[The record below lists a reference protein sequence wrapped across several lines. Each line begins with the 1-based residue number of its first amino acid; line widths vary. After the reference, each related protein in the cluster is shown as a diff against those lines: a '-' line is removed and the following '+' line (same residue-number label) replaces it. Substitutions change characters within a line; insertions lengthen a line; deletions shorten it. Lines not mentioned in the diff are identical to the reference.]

1 MESVLKSSFKV
12 LSYTSTL
19 VPLVVCHY
27 IIPPLSHYTGQEK
40 YASTDWQYDM
50 TPAKFQPTMK
60 NYYNVCKLGYRD
72 RTAYILCYQRL
83 TYIFVHVNNNH
94 LESNLIALVYASYP
108 VYRQLGAFGFCMTFI
123 LGGISASIP
132 SVLSNE
138 IKEVQKEY
146 NLLNLKKELMK
157 RTRWPIFIMPA
168 FLVSRLDSWMKTY
181 AMNLITSI
189 DQFSIGSSGAVF
201 TIFGCNAY
209 YFVQDSY
216 KLSRSGI
223 NIYNTCKNF
232 SFFSYLLCASTVQ
245 PVFLELKTYYAM
257 HEKLPR
263 EASAPIYDNI
273 GHADHLQ
280 GAAFGFILAAYIKSL
295 SRYGII
301 RIK

>member
-1 MESVLKSSFKV
+1 MEAVLKSSFKV
-12 LSYTSTL
+12 LSYASTL
-19 VPLVVCHY
+19 VPVVVCHY
-27 IIPPLSHYTGQEK
+27 IIPPLSHYKGREK
-40 YASTDWQYDM
+40 YSSSNWQYDI
-50 TPAKFQPTMK
+50 TPAKLQPTMK
-60 NYYNVCKLGYRD
+60 NYNDAIKLGYRD
-72 RTAYILCYQRL
+72 SAPMLCYQRL
-83 TYIFVHVNNNH
+83 THIFVHNDNNH
-94 LESNLIALVYASYP
+94 LKSNLVGLVYASYP
-108 VYRQLGAFGFCMTFI
+108 VYRQLGAFGFYMTFI
-123 LGGISASIP
+123 LGGISASMP
-132 SVLSNE
+132 SVLTSKV
-138 IKEVQKEY
+138 KEVQKEY

-168 FLVSRLDSWMKTY
+168 FLVSRLDSWMNKF

-189 DQFSIGSSGAVF
+189 DLFTIGSSGAVF

-273 GHADHLQ
+273 GHAAHLQ